1 MERKERWKYYT
12 SSFVRVEPTEGVP
25 RDRMRKTVLARNQ
38 RQTNGDA
45 DSDTDSSAAVVK
57 KPWSFDEG
65 LILQICVNTYNIT
78 YKKDTTDFHIFNV
91 PKAIDPDHASTA
103 TAKRKQRFQD
113 KFVLNSPW
121 MKNMSHGEV
130 EKVKE
135 DFRKWVEDGVLPT
148 SNAVTV
154 VGEEAL

>member
-1 MERKERWKYYT
+1 MERKEHWKYYT

-45 DSDTDSSAAVVK
+45 DSDTDSSAAIVK

-65 LILQICVNTYNIT
+65 LILQICVNTYTIT
-78 YKKDTTDFHIFNV
+78 YKQGTTDFHIFNV
-91 PKAIDPDHASTA
+91 PKATDPNNPSPA
-103 TAKRKQRFQD
+103 TVNRNQHFRN

-121 MKNMSHGEV
+121 MKDMSHSQV
-130 EKVKE
+130 ERVKG
-135 DFRKWVEDGVLPT
+135 DFEKWIKDGVLPGT
-148 SNAVTV
+148 TPP
-154 VGEEAL
+154 EPEAL